1 MFYKRA
7 NEDNSQNPL
16 WQYMLEYYAGR
27 YMELA
32 KEKLGTDAL
41 DKDTAFSIRLYSYG
55 TIAMSREWAFGNGP
69 TPAEEEVE
77 LMYQS
82 LPCSMLLVAT
92 MSACV
97 PSTW

>member
-1 MFYKRA
+1 
-7 NEDNSQNPL
+7 
-16 WQYMLEYYAGR
+16 MLEYYAGR

-41 DKDTAFSIRLYSYG
+41 DKNTAFSIRLYSYG
-55 TIAMSREWAFGNGP
+55 TITMSREWAFGNDP